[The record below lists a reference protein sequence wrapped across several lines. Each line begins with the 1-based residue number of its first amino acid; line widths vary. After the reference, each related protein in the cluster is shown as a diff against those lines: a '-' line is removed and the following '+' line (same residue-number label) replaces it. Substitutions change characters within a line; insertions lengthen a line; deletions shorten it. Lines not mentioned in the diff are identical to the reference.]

1 LLSMPD
7 EVLPFWQAR
16 IKPAGE
22 FIFFY
27 EWMTSVEQFRE
38 RQLADIGSEPEYL
51 MIKDDQG
58 LELSE
63 KMERYQ
69 NFRYREGGG
78 SEFFIRKDVFD
89 NFSEEKINKL
99 KYYGLEAI

>member
-38 RQLADIGSEPEYL
+38 RQLAGIRSEPEYL
-51 MIKDDQG
+51 IVKDYQG
-58 LELSE
+58 LEQGE
-63 KMERYQ
+63 NPVKYQ
-69 NFRYREGGG
+69 NFRYREGGK
-78 SEFFIRKDVFD
+78 SEFFIRKDLFD
-89 NFSEEKINKL
+89 NFSDEKINKL